1 MLSDYRWRKLKRE
14 QVRRSYQEL
23 KHDQAEIR
31 YNKLIAEFEEAF
43 RAYYGRKPL
52 VRERPHG
59 KKKMI
64 NSTLALW
71 AKVHER
77 EITDG
82 LDCDLSR

>member
-23 KHDQAEIR
+23 KHDQALIVWD
-31 YNKLIAEFEEAF
+31 KLLIEFEQAF
-43 RAYYGRKPL
+43 IAWHGRKPL
-52 VRERPHG
+52 KAERPNG
-59 KKKMI
+59 KKRII
-64 NSTLALW
+64 NSTKALW
-71 AKVHER
+71 ARVHER